1 MVSLTQLRQHQRGN
15 ILNTNALY
23 VVIGALLVAV
33 IGFGVYAYREE
44 TKPQGVELK
53 LDNNGVSIQKN

>member
-1 MVSLTQLRQHQRGN
+1 MVSLSHCASTKRDN
-15 ILNTNALY
+15 ILSTNALY

-33 IGFGVYAYREE
+33 IGFGIYAYREE